1 MRHATKK
8 IFTRSVALVV
18 VLVSLSALFVHAY
31 SGPKDSAVEE
41 TASGQETLCFPLVD
55 GLDPDCVTRD
65 VQKAAEEFYG
75 KDFSQAEVYGSWDAE
90 DLERDIIDVAFMDQ
104 EEGIPYIAS
113 VDPQTKQIIA
123 METVAGKGDQ
133 AAKAEQQKAYAT
145 AAEEFLSNQ
154 LNGKELGEQICRL
167 PAPNGKESDRSVYVF
182 FPECFS
188 YVEISASSDL
198 HLIGYRY
205 FGNAEE
211 MNEFMETQSHA
222 L

>member
-1 MRHATKK
+1 MREKRILIGSIALAMVL
-8 IFTRSVALVV
+8 VAL
-18 VLVSLSALFVHAY
+18 SMLFVHAY
-31 SGPKDSAVEE
+31 SGPKNSAMEE
-41 TASGQETLCFPLVD
+41 TSFGQEALCFPLVD
-55 GLDPDCVTRD
+55 GLDPDSVTKD
-65 VQKAAEEFYG
+65 VREAAEEIYG
-75 KDFSQAEVYGSWDAE
+75 KDFSQAEVYGSWDAK
-90 DLERDIIDVAFMDQ
+90 DLERDVIDVAFMNQRD
-104 EEGIPYIAS
+104 GIPYIAS

-145 AAEEFLSNQ
+145 AAEKFLSNQ

-198 HLIGYRY
+198 HFIGYRY

-211 MNEFMETQSHA
+211 MNEFMATQSHA